1 VKERAAVPENA
12 SRTEDFFERAGTA
25 GDKGEIMSGSV
36 NRVILVGRLGK
47 DPEIRSTPS
56 GTTVAKFTIAT
67 DERYTDRTGEKQ
79 ERTEWHN
86 IVAWSKL
93 AEICGQYLKKGKLV
107 FIEGSLRTDSW
118 DDKETGQK
126 KYRTE
131 IVAQN
136 MQMLDK
142 RGDDEG
148 GSGGGYAG
156 SRSKSSSQ
164 SGSPDMVE
172 EDDVPF

>member
-1 VKERAAVPENA
+1 
-12 SRTEDFFERAGTA
+12 
-25 GDKGEIMSGSV
+25 MSGSV

-67 DERYTDRTGEKQ
+67 DERYTDRAGEKQ

-142 RGDDEG
+142 RGDDD
-148 GSGGGYAG
+148 GSSGGYAG
-156 SRSKSSSQ
+156 SRSQSSSQ
-164 SGSPDMVE
+164 HSPSSDLAE
-172 EDDVPF
+172 DDDVPF

>member
-1 VKERAAVPENA
+1 
-12 SRTEDFFERAGTA
+12 
-25 GDKGEIMSGSV
+25 MSGSV
-36 NRVILVGRLGK
+36 NKVILVGRLGR

-56 GTTVAKFTIAT
+56 GTTVAKFSIAT
-67 DERYTDRTGEKQ
+67 DERYTDKSGEKQ

-107 FIEGSLRTDSW
+107 YIEGSLRTDSW

-131 IVAQN
+131 IVAN
-136 MQMLDK
+136 TMQMLDR

-148 GSGGGYAG
+148 GGGSYAGAGARKSSGSAPGGG
-156 SRSKSSSQ
+156 S
-164 SGSPDMVE
+164 DDDE
-172 EDDVPF
+172 EVPF

>member
-1 VKERAAVPENA
+1 
-12 SRTEDFFERAGTA
+12 
-25 GDKGEIMSGSV
+25 MSGSV

-56 GTTVAKFTIAT
+56 GTSVAKFSMAT
-67 DERYTDRTGEKQ
+67 DERFTDRSGEKQ

-86 IVAWSKL
+86 IVAWGKL

-118 DDKETGQK
+118 DDKESGQK

-148 GSGGGYAG
+148 GAAYSSGGGGRATSSTG
-156 SRSKSSSQ
+156 SSV
-164 SGSPDMVE
+164 ME
-172 EDDVPF
+172 EDDDVPF